1 MILAFALTVAIL
13 APSAVAS
20 PTASPTP
27 TPTPALKTIT
37 TVKSTPYCS
46 AIAKHFNG
54 AAQPMIANDYT
65 LGQVSKGLDS
75 LGAIF
80 SGPDYSQRFVEWRV
94 QLTAYVN
101 DLERRLP
108 GEQDEINRLRD
119 AQKASTDPAEIQSA
133 HMTAEKMQQ
142 AYDHQK
148 QLATD
153 LQGVV
158 QSTLDYDVLAGSHPM
173 LGENDEELNEPSER
187 KDLKSYLKFDGQRD
201 VIAQS
206 ENAAGDIAYDI
217 ITKHCT

>member
-1 MILAFALTVAIL
+1 MLAFALTVAIL
-13 APSAVAS
+13 APSVGAS
-20 PTASPTP
+20 PAASPSP
-27 TPTPALKTIT
+27 VPSLKTIT
-37 TVKSTPYCS
+37 TVKSTAFCS
-46 AIAKHFNG
+46 AIAQHFNG
-54 AAQPMIANDYT
+54 AARPMIANDYT
-65 LGQVSKGLDS
+65 LEQVGKGLDS
-75 LGAIF
+75 LGAVF
-80 SGPDYSQRFVEWRV
+80 SGPDYSQRFVEWRI
-94 QLTAYVN
+94 QLTKYVN

-119 AQKASTDPAEIQSA
+119 AQNASSDPAMMQSA

-173 LGENDEELNEPSER
+173 LGENNEELNEPPEM
-187 KDLKSYLKFDGQRD
+187 KELKTYLKFEGQRD

-206 ENAAGDIAYDI
+206 ENAAGDIAYNI
-217 ITKHCT
+217 VTKHCM